1 MRRGFSLISMT
12 ALYSLIGCVPNE
24 PVDNGN
30 KTVGNLD
37 LYSQQK
43 VVVIHSNKKLSAVH
57 LESLDEFKKSFGY
70 YSAFAVNIAE
80 DFSIWTDHNSLQA
93 AKVEALGACKLK
105 SNDASGCIVYASIIP
120 KGYTPKEGSI
130 TLGSDAMKIYKGAFL
145 KSLRNN
151 KYGAFAV
158 NQNEGYGWGVGISK
172 EKAIEA
178 ALEACAKYE
187 YVTMYHA
194 TETWRKY
201 LKPHHFK
208 CHIVDV
214 RS

>member
-1 MRRGFSLISMT
+1 MKRVFLFISII

-43 VVVIHSNKKLSAVH
+43 VVVTHSNKKLSAVH
-57 LESLDEFKKSFGY
+57 LESLGAFKKSFGY

-93 AKVEALGACKLK
+93 AKAEAFGACKLK

-120 KGYTPKEGSI
+120 KDYTPKEGSI
-130 TLGSDAMKIYKGAFL
+130 TLGSEATESYKGAFL

-158 NQNEGYGWGVGISK
+158 NLTEGYGWGVGISK

-178 ALEACAKYE
+178 ALEACAKTE
-187 YVTMYHA
+187 YVTMYYA
-194 TETWRKY
+194 TKTWRKY

-208 CHIVDV
+208 CHIVDI